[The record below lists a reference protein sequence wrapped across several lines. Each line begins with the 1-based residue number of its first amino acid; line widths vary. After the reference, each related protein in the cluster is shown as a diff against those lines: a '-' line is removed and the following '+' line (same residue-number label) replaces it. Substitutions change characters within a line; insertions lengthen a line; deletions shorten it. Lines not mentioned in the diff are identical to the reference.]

1 MKNVFYTLTLSIFL
15 LPALVQ
21 AHEANSLPY
30 GPFLSGITHPVLGLD
45 HFLAMVSV
53 GMVSAQIG
61 GSAIWK
67 VPTTFVLVMFL
78 GGLIGINFS
87 GFGGYEIGIA
97 MSVLLLGLI
106 LVAEK

>member
-1 MKNVFYTLTLSIFL
+1 MKNVFYTLTLIIFMF
-15 LPALVQ
+15 PALVQ

-30 GPFLSGITHPVLGLD
+30 GPFLSGITHPVLGHD

-67 VPTTFVLVMFL
+67 VPATFVLVMFL
-78 GGLIGINFS
+78 GGMIGIYFS
-87 GFGGYEIGIA
+87 GFEG
-97 MSVLLLGLI
+97 
-106 LVAEK
+106 

>member
-1 MKNVFYTLTLSIFL
+1 MKNVFYILTLSLFL
-15 LPALVQ
+15 LPTLLH

-67 VPTTFVLVMFL
+67 VPATFVAVMFL
-78 GGLIGINFS
+78 GGFHSQNQWLHDCYS
-87 GFGGYEIGIA
+87 W
-97 MSVLLLGLI
+97 LLLSYKFFFLI
-106 LVAEK
+106 T